1 MRLASSLLEVRNIEV
16 GYGKIRVLWGVSLDI
31 GVHEKVALIGPNGAG
46 KSTLIKAIMGIL
58 KPSAGNIYF
67 SKQDITGADTYRI
80 ARLGIGYVPEGSM
93 VIPRL
98 TVFENLLAAV
108 TTKDAEKRKEDTL
121 ELVYTLFPI
130 LKERKDQ
137 LGGTLSGGEQRML
150 AIARALM
157 LRPKL
162 LIIDELSLGLAPKV
176 IGTIYSAL
184 DQLYESQKISILIT
198 EQFVEKALRF
208 SQRAYLLEK
217 GRIALQGISE
227 ELANNEYIRKAY
239 IG

>member
-1 MRLASSLLEVRNIEV
+1 MRLASLLEVRNIEV

-67 SKQDITGADTYRI
+67 NKQDITGTDTYRI

-108 TTKDAEKRKEDTL
+108 TTKEAEKRKEDTL
-121 ELVYTLFPI
+121 GLVYTLFPI

-176 IGTIYSAL
+176 IGAIYSAL

>member
-1 MRLASSLLEVRNIEV
+1 VSLEVYTGEIL
-16 GYGKIRVLWGVSLDI
+16 G
-31 GVHEKVALIGPNGAG
+31 LIGPNGAG

-58 KPSAGNIYF
+58 RPSAGNIYF
-67 SKQDITGADTYRI
+67 NKQDITATDTYRI

-108 TTKDAEKRKEDTL
+108 TTKEAEKRKEDTL

-176 IGTIYSAL
+176 IGAIYLAL

-217 GRIALQGISE
+217 GRIALQEISE